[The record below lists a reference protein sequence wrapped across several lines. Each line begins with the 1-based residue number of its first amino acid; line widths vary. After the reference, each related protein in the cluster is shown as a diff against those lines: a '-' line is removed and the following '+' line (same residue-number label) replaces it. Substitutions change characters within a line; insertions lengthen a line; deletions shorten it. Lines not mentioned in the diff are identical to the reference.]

1 MLHVLYVLCDKVCY
15 CMSSVLLCDWCAIV
29 GQVYY
34 MEVINA
40 NRKSPMFPDG
50 VCQQMFLNIKSIY
63 LFHSGFLLDKLENTM
78 KRWLVIMW
86 LVIY

>member
-1 MLHVLYVLCDKVCY
+1 
-15 CMSSVLLCDWCAIV
+15 
-29 GQVYY
+29 

-63 LFHSGFLLDKLENTM
+63 LFHSGFLLDKLENAM

-86 LVIY
+86 LVIF